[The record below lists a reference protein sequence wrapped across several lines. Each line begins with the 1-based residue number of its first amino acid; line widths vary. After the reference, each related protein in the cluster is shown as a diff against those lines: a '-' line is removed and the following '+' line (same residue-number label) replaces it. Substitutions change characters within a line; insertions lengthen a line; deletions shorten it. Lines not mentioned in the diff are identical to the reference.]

1 MNRLI
6 IVIVGLAALCAVV
19 GPQVLSA
26 MGKTS
31 PDGLQHT
38 ADLCLGGLI
47 GTLVNE
53 GYHAIKPKDPQDPT
67 PREKEEE
74 GA

>member
-19 GPQVLSA
+19 GPQVLSGL
-26 MGKTS
+26 GKVP

-53 GYHAIKPKDPQDPT
+53 ATHSLKPRDPQDPT
-67 PREKEEE
+67 PQEKEEE
-74 GA
+74 GS